1 MSNKNNNVSKITL
14 KENRKNLL
22 VEVIIIVLSLIIL
35 APLLIMIFGSFKD
48 GTSAAS
54 FSIVPP
60 KTWHF
65 ENYTYVIQAAKL
77 GRAFFNSLVVTFFSV
92 SLCMFTS
99 ALAGFILARRRSEI
113 SSRTQTYFMIGLYAP
128 MNMITTF
135 ALLRVTNLLGSYF
148 AVIGVLAA
156 SQIPYAVFM
165 INNFV
170 KSVPVELDQAAL
182 IDGCGTLRMFLTV
195 VTPVMKPILVTTTVL
210 VAMNAWN
217 DFMVPLYFFSSS
229 ERWTLPLTVYNFFG
243 QYFRNWNYVFANL
256 VLTALP
262 ITLLYLYAQKHIVS
276 GLTAGAVKG

>member
-1 MSNKNNNVSKITL
+1 MSAKVSNISRRER
-14 KENRKNLL
+14 KENRKNFTI
-22 VEVIIIVLSLIIL
+22 EIIVILFSLIIII
-35 APLLIMIFGSFKD
+35 PLLIMVFGSFKD
-48 GTSAAS
+48 GTSAAQ

-65 ENYTYVIQAAKL
+65 DNYTHVIKAANL
-77 GRAFFNSLVVTFFSV
+77 GRAFLNSVIVTFFSV
-92 SLCMFTS
+92 ALCMFTA
-99 ALAGFILARRRSEI
+99 ALAGFVIARRTTKI
-113 SSRTQTYFMIGLYAP
+113 SNRTQTFFMIGLYAP

-135 ALLRVTNLLGSYF
+135 ALLTVTGILGSYF
-148 AVIGVLAA
+148 AVICILAA

-165 INNFV
+165 ISNFV
-170 KSVPVELDQAAL
+170 RSVPRELDQAAL
-182 IDGCGTLRMFLTV
+182 IDGCGTFKMFFTV

-210 VAMNAWN
+210 VAMNSWN

-243 QYFRNWNYVFANL
+243 QYFRDWNYVFANL
-256 VLTALP
+256 VLTAIP